1 MAVTATPVFTQTPSL
16 SLAQILPADTTTAK
30 TVVTAGAN
38 GTKVSGLTAT
48 SNDTSRIVV
57 VSLVRSAVVYILAT
71 VTVAANAGTD
81 GTTAATNLI
90 NTTIIPGLPIDNDG
104 QPYLLMK
111 SGDTL
116 TANVTVTVTAAK
128 TISIAA
134 IGADF

>member
-16 SLAQILPADTTTAK
+16 SLAQILPADTTAAK

-38 GTKVSGLTAT
+38 GTKVTGLSAS
-48 SNDTSRIVV
+48 SNDAARIVV
-57 VSLVRSAVVYILAT
+57 ISLVRSAVVYILTT

-81 GTTAATNLI
+81 GTVAATNLI
-90 NTTIIPGLPIDNDG
+90 NTTILPSLPIDNDG
-104 QPYLLMK
+104 QPYLLLK

-116 TANVTVTVTAAK
+116 TAAVTVAVTAAK